1 MNFIKK
7 ILIIC
12 STFMFIQN
20 INANEQTNL
29 QENFLKKIDNVILIV
44 EDTTLNKDQRNTRI
58 VDTLTPIFD
67 FELMAKLSLGKK
79 WKTLTTQNKAKFIEL
94 YVKRM
99 KQSYSSKIDA
109 YKDEKVI
116 ITKVE
121 QPKSNR
127 IALVTNLISQKTT
140 LEIIYKFYK
149 PKKQKE
155 NKSDWLIYDLV
166 ILGVSVIKTDKVQF
180 KEYLQTNNITKLMDN
195 LAHKLAVDL

>member
-1 MNFIKK
+1 
-7 ILIIC
+7 
-12 STFMFIQN
+12 MFIQN